1 MTLWNYAKCSQVLHP
16 IYLYTSSELTLTG
29 GTNSQGATPKAIEER
44 IAKLKREAK
53 AMDHPK
59 PRNHPKGKSG
69 PKKRVATDASLTPL
83 ETADLKKIKVM
94 DPEDSI
100 TDPVIDPTT
109 DSTEDSMTDPSPVSD
124 VSSLCPAKME
134 DEETS
139 PLRSPRVKYE
149 FEQGLEPEFDTD
161 TDTEPSAEPN
171 TDAELESEFEPEN
184 ESDLESEFKSEGE
197 EIENRK
203 LSLIKSEPEN
213 SDVLA
218 IYF

>member
-16 IYLYTSSELTLTG
+16 LPSLGELMLTG

-83 ETADLKKIKVM
+83 ETVDLKKIKVM
-94 DPEDSI
+94 DPDDSI
-100 TDPVIDPTT
+100 TDSVIDPTT
-109 DSTEDSMTDPSPVSD
+109 DSTEDSMTDPFPVSD
-124 VSSLCPAKME
+124 ESRICPAKTE
-134 DEETS
+134 DEELFS
-139 PLRSPRVKYE
+139 LRPQCVKYE
-149 FEQGLEPEFDTD
+149 FEPGLEPEFDTD

-171 TDAELESEFEPEN
+171 TDAEAEPELESEFEPEY
-184 ESDLESEFKSEGE
+184 ESELDSEFKSEGE

-203 LSLIKSEPEN
+203 RCLIKSEPE
-213 SDVLA
+213 
-218 IYF
+218 IFEE